1 MIFQVNDASE
11 RPGET
16 QTLLAIAATLGG
28 APDVTEVLRQ
38 TCRHLARFTGA
49 ETISAH
55 MLDPGRTALIPIA
68 AYHVPK
74 EALLVRA
81 GELLPIDAQG
91 FRDSIL
97 AGEMDAAVEAAR
109 RIAEIIAHMGRITR
123 LEVHGQTPS
132 VPPVLDIRG
141 SGPSEPR

>member
-1 MIFQVNDASE
+1 MNDASE

-16 QTLLAIAATLGG
+16 QTLLVVAATPGG
-28 APDVTEVLRQ
+28 TPDVTEVLRQ

-68 AYHVPK
+68 ASRVPK
-74 EALLVRA
+74 EALSVLA
-81 GELLPIDAQG
+81 GELLPIDAQAFATASLRG
-91 FRDSIL
+91 K
-97 AGEMDAAVEAAR
+97 MDAAVEAAR